1 MNLRLGSV
9 PRWAGLLGYLGRVSD
24 LLLLD
29 RLLLHLLLNLL
40 LWLLLDLLLRSNEGL
55 LLWLLLY
62 LRLHLNLRLLL
73 YLDLRL
79 LLLYL
84 RLLLHLRLLLNL
96 LLVRVYPRLLG
107 GRGCPLFLG
116 LLLDLGLLN
125 LGLLYLGLRLLYLG
139 AEARWRLLLYL
150 GRLLLYLGL
159 CLGLGSAEA
168 CWWLLGC
175 TTAEACRGLARRWCG
190 GCYGNVLARHINL
203 FVDIAVRGDVV
214 ARFVLTLGRFQLD
227 THLQWDAVQLLAVLH
242 LQNTDRVRQGGQLL
256 VGNFLGYRVGV
267 LDVEAGEDFAVGKL
281 AFDHGE
287 DTGQSCALA
296 VGRRL
301 DFGLGQHYSI
311 PAWRQRV
318 AGAGIRCHGSCVK
331 IQKCHVIPLRS
342 FSGR

>member
-29 RLLLHLLLNLL
+29 RLLLHLLLRLL
-40 LWLLLDLLLRSNEGL
+40 LRLLLDLLLRSDEG

-73 YLDLRL
+73 YLDLW
-79 LLLYL
+79 
-84 RLLLHLRLLLNL
+84 LLLHLRLLLH

-107 GRGCPLFLG
+107 GRGGPLFLG
-116 LLLDLGLLN
+116 LLLNLGLLN
-125 LGLLYLGLRLLYLG
+125 LRLLLRLLLYLRLLYLG

-159 CLGLGSAEA
+159 CLDLRGTEA

-175 TTAEACRGLARRWCG
+175 TTAAEPCRGLAGCWCG
-190 GCYGNVLARHINL
+190 SCYGNVLTRHINL
-203 FVDIAVRGDVV
+203 LVDIAVRGDVV
-214 ARFVLTLGRFQLD
+214 ACFVLALGRFQLD
-227 THLQWDAVQLLAVLH
+227 THLQRDAVQLLAVLH

-267 LDVEAGEDFAVGKL
+267 LDVEAGEDFAIGKL
-281 AFDHGE
+281 ALDHGE
-287 DTGQSCALA
+287 DTGQPCALA

-301 DFGLGQHYSI
+301 HFRLGQHYSI

-318 AGAGIRCHGSCVK
+318 ASAGIRCHGSCVK